1 MKINVVNVVK
11 MKALVK
17 NIKRERPD
25 LVASFSEHA
34 LTEIAKNEIIEDS
47 SFASN
52 INYITAR
59 CIASM
64 ENQLKTTHKDQNK
77 LLQDCLECDCDCD
90 CEYPLEVIAKM
101 TPRQKINNYLIWN
114 GIEGFT
120 DDILN
125 VISAAYGIILEPD
138 LN

>member
-1 MKINVVNVVK
+1 MKIDVVNVVK

-47 SFASN
+47 SFANN

-64 ENQLKTTHKDQNK
+64 ENQLKATRKDQK
-77 LLQDCLECDCDCD
+77 EFLQNCLECD

-120 DDILN
+120 DDILD
-125 VISAAYGIILEPD
+125 VISGAYGIILEPD
-138 LN
+138 LDR